1 MPKIKIL
8 PHEELCPNGAEI
20 EATVGKSV
28 CENLLNSSIDI
39 EHAWEL
45 SCACTTCHVIFREG
59 FDSLN
64 ESTDDEED
72 LLDKAW
78 GLEPKSRLSCQTIV
92 DNNDL
97 TIEIPKYTINMV
109 SEIHPKKEG
118 KAPQMEKKLSK
129 KDFSLSDSA
138 ISHISNLLEKNKSS
152 GVRVS
157 VKSSGCSGYAYD
169 LSFVQKA
176 EQDDFK
182 ASVEDIDLYI
192 SEESLIFLKGTEIDY
207 VTKGLNSEL
216 IFNNPNISAKCG
228 CGESFSI
235 DQNLFQKA

>member
-1 MPKIKIL
+1 
-8 PHEELCPNGAEI
+8 
-20 EATVGKSV
+20 
-28 CENLLNSSIDI
+28 
-39 EHAWEL
+39 
-45 SCACTTCHVIFREG
+45 
-59 FDSLN
+59 
-64 ESTDDEED
+64 
-72 LLDKAW
+72 
-78 GLEPKSRLSCQTIV
+78 
-92 DNNDL
+92 
-97 TIEIPKYTINMV
+97 MV
-109 SEIHPKKEG
+109 SEIHPKKES

-138 ISHISNLLEKNKSS
+138 INHISNLLEKNKSS